1 MDTTSNTTTTTNPTP
16 FSRVK
21 VEKVQFFP
29 VLARVNQYFKRHLG
43 EICKKRKQ
51 LFQQLCH
58 SVEQHREYRI
68 CERYSFQQQTVKRQ
82 QW

>member
-1 MDTTSNTTTTTNPTP
+1 MLQ
-16 FSRVK
+16 
-21 VEKVQFFP
+21 QF
-29 VLARVNQYFKRHLG
+29 
-43 EICKKRKQ
+43 
-51 LFQQLCH
+51 CH